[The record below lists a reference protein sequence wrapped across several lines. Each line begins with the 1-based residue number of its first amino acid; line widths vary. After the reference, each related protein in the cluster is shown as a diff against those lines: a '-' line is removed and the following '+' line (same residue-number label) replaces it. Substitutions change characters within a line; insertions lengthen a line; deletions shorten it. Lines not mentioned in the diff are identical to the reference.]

1 MDEYMKEAL
10 EIVKAQA
17 KVHAMTEEEI
27 SNRLRTLADLLRRMD
42 ANEPDRQDDREHAR
56 RSIREKTILCLE
68 CGENFRVL
76 TRRHLALHGMD
87 PDEYRKKWGLGKDV
101 PLACRA
107 LQRERR
113 RRMREMRLWERRGRS
128 RKDDALPRT

>member
-17 KVHAMTEEEI
+17 RVHAMTEEEI
-27 SNRLRTLADLLRRMD
+27 TARLRTLAALLRQM
-42 ANEPDRQDDREHAR
+42 NTEQQPDEQESRERAR
-56 RSIREKTILCLE
+56 RSIREKSVLCLE
-68 CGENFRVL
+68 CGESFRQL
-76 TRRHLALHGMD
+76 TSRHLALHGLE
-87 PDEYRKKWGLGKDV
+87 PDEYREKWGLDRDV
-101 PLACRA
+101 PLVCRA

-128 RKDDALPRT
+128 GKRDVSA

>member
-1 MDEYMKEAL
+1 MDEFMKEAL

-27 SNRLRTLADLLRRMD
+27 TTRLRTLAELLRKISTEEAD
-42 ANEPDRQDDREHAR
+42 ARDEQERVRH
-56 RSIREKTILCLE
+56 SVREKSILCLE
-68 CGENFRVL
+68 CGEHFRVL
-76 TRRHLALHGMD
+76 TKRHLALHGLE
-87 PDEYRKKWGLGKDV
+87 PEEYKAKWGLDRDA

-113 RRMREMRLWERRGRS
+113 RRMRELRLWERRG
-128 RKDDALPRT
+128 KNGKELPA